1 MADDPPIQPS
11 IFGGPR
17 RLACLFVPALPLQ
30 LLRRRHPD
38 WAGQPAVVVEADT
51 PLGRVLWLNEA
62 AHREGILRGMR
73 YAEALSLARG
83 LRAGVVSPLD
93 VERGHNELVG
103 TLRRFSPHIE
113 KAEDAP
119 GIFWLDVAGLKA
131 VFASLEVLGHELLAA
146 VRAQGFRASAVIGFR
161 RFSTRALAAEHAGLT
176 IFDDPD
182 VEMEA
187 AWQVPLSRL
196 GIEPDLRD
204 ALSRLGITA
213 VGQLRKLP
221 ERGLRERFGV
231 EAARLRRAVM
241 GEDGLPRPS
250 VEETVPVS
258 ASRELMAAVTA
269 TPALLFT
276 IKQMLPAL
284 LQQLATQAE
293 ALVALHLHMTLDHAP
308 TCQATVRPADP
319 TLDEA
324 QILELV
330 HLKLDALSL
339 AAGVEELRLTAE
351 GTRTSWE
358 QTGLFTKQP
367 RRDLAAANRA
377 LARVRAELGE
387 AMVVQARLRDGHL
400 PEARFRWEP
409 MGKLVAARP
418 RFEGGDVA
426 VRRLMSRPR
435 PLRSPE
441 RHTRNDGWL
450 PGTLSQGPVVR
461 MTGPY
466 VVSGGWWHHEVHR
479 DYHFIETQNG
489 EVLWAFY
496 DRPRRRWFLQGTL
509 E

>member
-1 MADDPPIQPS
+1 
-11 IFGGPR
+11 
-17 RLACLFVPALPLQ
+17 
-30 LLRRRHPD
+30 
-38 WAGQPAVVVEADT
+38 
-51 PLGRVLWLNEA
+51 
-62 AHREGILRGMR
+62 
-73 YAEALSLARG
+73 
-83 LRAGVVSPLD
+83 
-93 VERGHNELVG
+93 
-103 TLRRFSPHIE
+103 
-113 KAEDAP
+113 
-119 GIFWLDVAGLKA
+119 
-131 VFASLEVLGHELLAA
+131 
-146 VRAQGFRASAVIGFR
+146 
-161 RFSTRALAAEHAGLT
+161 
-176 IFDDPD
+176 
-182 VEMEA
+182 
-187 AWQVPLSRL
+187 
-196 GIEPDLRD
+196 
-204 ALSRLGITA
+204 
-213 VGQLRKLP
+213 
-221 ERGLRERFGV
+221 
-231 EAARLRRAVM
+231 
-241 GEDGLPRPS
+241 
-250 VEETVPVS
+250 
-258 ASRELMAAVTA
+258 
-269 TPALLFT
+269 
-276 IKQMLPAL
+276 
-284 LQQLATQAE
+284 LATQAE

-308 TCQATVRPADP
+308 PCQATVRPADP

-409 MGKLVAARP
+409 MGKLAAARP